1 MTLQPNIV
9 SYINLDPKNL
19 LMDSASHWM
28 TSQGSAAVES
38 PLEREEAVI
47 LADLLKMA
55 ESGEA
60 H

>member
-1 MTLQPNIV
+1 MDTGQP
-9 SYINLDPKNL
+9 L
-19 LMDSASHWM
+19 HWQKRRM
-28 TSQGSAAVES
+28 TSQGSAAVET

-47 LADLLKMA
+47 LADLLNMA